1 MKKNS
6 LDKLIMDLD
15 NLEKNFDRIFEQKY
29 DNIMAMIMVA
39 MGKATA
45 YDTGVTRD
53 LIKGILGELGRSDL
67 AVELE
72 HQIYEFWKTRDAR
85 EEEKHSY
92 TFNKV
97 NGKYYIEIDDYGF
110 GNQNDGAVSD
120 IHPRKDPR
128 VVPHQVDY
136 AIDLMETG
144 TDRGIEKAFDDLER
158 FICKVLDGVI

>member
-29 DNIMAMIMVA
+29 DNIMAMVMLA

-53 LIKGILGELGRSDL
+53 LVKGILGELGRSDL

-72 HQIYEFWKTRDAR
+72 HKIYEFWKTREVR
-85 EEEKHSY
+85 EEEKH
-92 TFNKV
+92 
-97 NGKYYIEIDDYGF
+97 
-110 GNQNDGAVSD
+110 
-120 IHPRKDPR
+120 
-128 VVPHQVDY
+128 
-136 AIDLMETG
+136 
-144 TDRGIEKAFDDLER
+144 
-158 FICKVLDGVI
+158 